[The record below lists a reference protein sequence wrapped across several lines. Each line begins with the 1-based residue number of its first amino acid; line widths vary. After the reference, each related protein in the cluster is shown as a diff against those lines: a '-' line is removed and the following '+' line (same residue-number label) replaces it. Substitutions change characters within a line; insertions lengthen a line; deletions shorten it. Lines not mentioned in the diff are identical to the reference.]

1 MSVTRNDACP
11 CGSGKKYKKCCLGA
25 PDPRAARR
33 SKILLYGAL
42 GLTVATLAAVFLIGE
57 GVGAAVGM
65 GSFVLLIGYTLGSSD
80 PAEQKSPGK
89 AGRASGKSKGA
100 GTSGASAPPL

>member
-1 MSVTRNDACP
+1 MSASRNDACP

-42 GLTVATLAAVFLIGE
+42 VLTVATLAAVFLIGE

-65 GSFVLLIGYTLGSSD
+65 GSFVLLIGYILGSSD
-80 PAEQKSPGK
+80 PAEQKSPGN
-89 AGRASGKSKGA
+89 AGRSKSKGA
-100 GTSGASAPPL
+100 GTPGASAPPL